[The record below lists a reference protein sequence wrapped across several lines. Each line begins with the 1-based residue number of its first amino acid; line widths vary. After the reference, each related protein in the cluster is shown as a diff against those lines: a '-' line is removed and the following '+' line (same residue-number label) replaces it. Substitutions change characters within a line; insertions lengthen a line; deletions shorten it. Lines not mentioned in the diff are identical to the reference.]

1 MLNITPYVGTALV
14 CRVIPQAGNKGD
26 KGITMRKT
34 LTIFGLLF
42 FTALLFVQP
51 AKADSTN
58 TMTYQ
63 LTGHGL
69 NVTFSVPQT
78 FTPSVS
84 FFSTSDVSS
93 FSPMMVFQNITGTL
107 MGSGSYNYAT
117 IYIGTSGLNNVTDY
131 WAFGSGTKFLELI
144 APGLFTINPDGSA
157 TLNEGTF
164 ALGDYHLFQGG
175 STYDYTLTA
184 VDPPGASVVST
195 PEPASLLLLGFGGL
209 ALGAL
214 RRRKAA

>member
-1 MLNITPYVGTALV
+1 
-14 CRVIPQAGNKGD
+14 
-26 KGITMRKT
+26 MRKT
-34 LTIFGLLF
+34 LTILGLLCC
-42 FTALLFVQP
+42 TALLFIQP

-58 TMTYQ
+58 TMSYQ

-69 NVTFSVPQT
+69 NVTFSLPQT

-84 FFSTSDVSS
+84 LSSTLDVSS
-93 FSPMMVFQNITGTL
+93 SSPMVIFQNITGTL
-107 MGSGSYNYAT
+107 IGSGAYDYAT
-117 IYIGTSGLNNVTDY
+117 IYIATSGLNNVTDY
-131 WAFGSGTKFLELI
+131 WAFGSGTEFVELV
-144 APGLFTINPDGSA
+144 APGLFTINPDGSV

-164 ALGDYHLFQGG
+164 ALGDYHLFYGG

-184 VDPPGASVVST
+184 VDPPGVSVVST